1 MDRVEQQSQQ
11 MMDRVEQKMDQM
23 EQRMDQKMDQ
33 QSHEVKRFLQP
44 PPLSQTP
51 HTCAAERRKWA
62 KVQKFEGYEGEETL
76 DSGMQKELKQHR
88 KDSHKLNLVIEKV
101 LKLILP
107 RHVVLVNCE
116 KFVWQEG
123 IGSPD
128 FFAACC
134 FIPKDVC
141 NPESENY
148 GIPAL
153 LDSVT
158 ALFDGKSAGHAA
170 EDQMYRHLCR
180 TVASYGLLYDAEKFQ
195 LMIVQGAKDTAKR
208 LDEIWT
214 GSWNQPG
221 VVKFLSEQCERYQ
234 PAEELLLRL
243 CLAKCEAI
251 VLGYL
256 GKGRFGRVLKVRCGS
271 KHFAMKVVVDGDTL
285 EKEVE
290 RLKNA
295 TTTKKNLPVVVP
307 AGAVHRIE
315 GEVVR
320 GAYFLMTQVGEPMTL
335 EHCRKH
341 KQAIPKICEALHAC
355 HNAGLVHGDAR
366 IQNVIKVKSRYLWV
380 DFASTPDA
388 TKAGMKEDILT
399 LCSSLGVADDPR
411 ANAPSTSLTD
421 PNFHTWVFQHIWEPA
436 ASAKPSKRAR
446 RL

>member
-1 MDRVEQQSQQ
+1 
-11 MMDRVEQKMDQM
+11 
-23 EQRMDQKMDQ
+23 
-33 QSHEVKRFLQP
+33 
-44 PPLSQTP
+44 
-51 HTCAAERRKWA
+51 
-62 KVQKFEGYEGEETL
+62 
-76 DSGMQKELKQHR
+76 MQKELKKHE
-88 KDSHKLNLVIEKV
+88 KDSHKLNLAIEKV

-123 IGSPD
+123 IGLPD

-141 NPESENY
+141 KRESENY

-158 ALFDGKSAGHAA
+158 ALFDGKSAGHMDGAA

-180 TVASYGLLYDAEKFQ
+180 TAASYGLLYDAKKFQ
-195 LMIVQGAKDTAKR
+195 LMIVQRGKDTDKK

-243 CLAKCEAI
+243 CLDKCKAT
-251 VLGYL
+251 VLGYLGSL
-256 GKGRFGRVLKVRCGS
+256 GKGRFGRVLKVQHRK
-271 KHFAMKVVVDGDTL
+271 KHFAMKVVTDGDTL

-290 RLKNA
+290 RLKN
-295 TTTKKNLPVVVP
+295 KKSLPVVVP

-320 GAYFLMTQVGEPMTL
+320 GACFLMTPVGEPMTL
-335 EHCRKH
+335 EHCLKH
-341 KQAIPKICEALHAC
+341 KHAIPKICEALHAC
-355 HNAGLVHGDAR
+355 HNAELVHGDAR
-366 IQNVIKVKSRYLWV
+366 IQNVIKGEERVLM
-380 DFASTPDA
+380 
-388 TKAGMKEDILT
+388 GG
-399 LCSSLGVADDPR
+399 LCQ
-411 ANAPSTSLTD
+411 
-421 PNFHTWVFQHIWEPA
+421 HTGCNHGWNE
-436 ASAKPSKRAR
+436 
-446 RL
+446 